1 MTGRTLMR
9 VLRYTENAPNLA
21 IEEHRKPLKD
31 TVARIMQPRSFQGK
45 GLTER
50 KRMPAHI
57 GRLPV
62 STSGNYSPSM
72 VPTHLLQA
80 ALSSSRSQLAT
91 SLDVPHILALQSPI
105 RFLSQMWNDLLLT
118 SASQLGDGDVARIF
132 ATYVLTDFARTGPT
146 QVPLLPVFLYVT
158 LPEILSGFDD
168 ARRRGV
174 SDVGSI
180 VTSTE
185 ILAGV
190 LGSALRAALQ
200 MDRTIGPLS
209 GIANVDTPTAMAEK
223 LHRGLKSVVGPE
235 DSGSSAA
242 ILLKRLQT
250 TQNFVSHFPVFLT

>member
-9 VLRYTENAPNLA
+9 ILRYTENAPNPA

-31 TVARIMQPRSFQGK
+31 TVARIMQPRSFQGED
-45 GLTER
+45 LTER
-50 KRMPAHI
+50 KEYRLI
-57 GRLPV
+57 GPLPV
-62 STSGNYSPSM
+62 VTSGSYSPSM

-118 SASQLGDGDVARIF
+118 PASQLGDTDVARIF
-132 ATYVLTDFARTGPT
+132 ATYILTDFARAGPT
-146 QVPLLPVFLYVT
+146 QVPLLPVFLHVT
-158 LPEILSGFDD
+158 LPEILDGFDD
-168 ARRRGV
+168 ARRKGV
-174 SDVGSI
+174 SDMGTI
-180 VTSTE
+180 VASTE
-185 ILAGV
+185 ILASV
-190 LGSALRAALQ
+190 LGSALRAALH

-209 GIANVDTPTAMAEK
+209 GMANANTPTAMAEK
-223 LHRGLKSVVGPE
+223 LHRWLKSIVGPQ
-235 DSGSSAA
+235 DSESSAA